1 MTRLPYFD
9 PDTASP
15 DVAEAY
21 SALPA
26 LNVFGMVAHAQT
38 AFRPWL
44 RFGSA
49 LLTELELDPVLREL
63 SILEV
68 ARLSGSDYEWVQHR
82 GIALGVGANE
92 GQVDAVEQG
101 EEDRLGEPERTVVA
115 FTREVVRDVRA
126 SDAAL
131 HAVREVLS
139 PREVVELLLV
149 VGHYMAVARLA
160 ETTGIEVD
168 DPAQLAVV
176 EAAAERGG
184 QA

>member
-63 SILEV
+63 SILE
-68 ARLSGSDYEWVQHR
+68 
-82 GIALGVGANE
+82 
-92 GQVDAVEQG
+92 G

-176 EAAAERGG
+176 EAAAQRGG
-184 QA
+184 RA

>member
-63 SILEV
+63 AILEV

-82 GIALGVGANE
+82 GIALGAGVNE

-115 FTREVVRDVRA
+115 FMREVVRI
-126 SDAAL
+126 
-131 HAVREVLS
+131 E
-139 PREVVELLLV
+139 P
-149 VGHYMAVARLA
+149 LA
-160 ETTGIEVD
+160 EADIDRLVALVAPALQRYVD
-168 DPAQLAVV
+168 GSDPA
-176 EAAAERGG
+176 
-184 QA
+184 